1 MCMIIIEWI
10 IYILNFN
17 NSAIKRVM
25 FSTCNESTFKGYWI
39 DVSEITVFMQQLC
52 AFGATLYYFIDF
64 FVLNSI
70 VRAVL
75 SWIS

>member
-1 MCMIIIEWI
+1 MIVIERI
-10 IYILNFN
+10 IYIFNFN
-17 NSAIKRVM
+17 NSAIKCMM
-25 FSTCNESTFKGYWI
+25 FSTCNKSGFKGYWI
-39 DVSEITVFMQQLC
+39 DVSEITMFMQQLC

-70 VRAVL
+70 VRTAF

>member
-1 MCMIIIEWI
+1 MIVIERI
-10 IYILNFN
+10 IYIFNFN
-17 NSAIKRVM
+17 NSAIKRMM
-25 FSTCNESTFKGYWI
+25 FSTCNKSGFKGYWI
-39 DVSEITVFMQQLC
+39 DVSEITMFMQQLC

-70 VRAVL
+70 VRAAL